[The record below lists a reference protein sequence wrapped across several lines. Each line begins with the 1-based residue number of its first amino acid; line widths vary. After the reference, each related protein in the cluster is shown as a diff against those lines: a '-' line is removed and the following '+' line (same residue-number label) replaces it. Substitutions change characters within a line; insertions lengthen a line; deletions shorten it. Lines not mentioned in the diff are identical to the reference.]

1 MDAMTVLLT
10 GLLTCLALIVAIG
23 PQSVWLLRQGLR
35 RDRVMLAIGCCL
47 VGDLLLIGLGVAGV
61 GVVLDHAPWLL
72 DVIRWL
78 GVAYL
83 LWFAAGSFR
92 SAFRS
97 AFRPRQSLDLT
108 DRAAAEQAG
117 TPTTQPLRTVHV
129 EMDSEQTPDAGSPAD
144 AAAGAPAGS
153 RPATG
158 TLEAVRVTK
167 VSSVTS
173 VAATGLTVSVLNP
186 HAWVDTMVVLG
197 TMANTFGDERW
208 LFGAGAALAS
218 AAWFAVLGLG
228 AAGLSRFLNSSRTWT
243 IIDLAVGVTMVGV
256 AGLLAVGGF

>member
-1 MDAMTVLLT
+1 MEAMTVLLT

-92 SAFRS
+92 SAFR
-97 AFRPRQSLDLT
+97 PRQDLNLT
-108 DRAAAEQAG
+108 GQSAAEQAG
-117 TPTTQPLRTVHV
+117 APTTQPLRTVHV
-129 EMDSEQTPDAGSPAD
+129 EMDSGQTPDAGSR
-144 AAAGAPAGS
+144 AGAPAGS
-153 RPATG
+153 QPATD

-173 VAATGLTVSVLNP
+173 VAATGLSVSVLNP

-208 LFGAGAALAS
+208 LFGAGAVLAS
-218 AAWFAVLGLG
+218 ATWFAVLGLG
-228 AAGLSRFLNSSRTWT
+228 AAGLSRFLTSARTWT
-243 IIDLAVGVTMVGV
+243 IIDLSVGVTMVAV

>member
-1 MDAMTVLLT
+1 MDAMTVMLT

-23 PQSVWLLRQGLR
+23 PQSVWLMRQGLR

-47 VGDLLLIGLGVAGV
+47 VGDLLLIGLGVA
-61 GVVLDHAPWLL
+61 
-72 DVIRWL
+72 
-78 GVAYL
+78 YL
-83 LWFAAGSFR
+83 LWFAVGSFR

>member
-92 SAFRS
+92 SAFR
-97 AFRPRQSLDLT
+97 PRQDLRLT
-108 DRAAAEQAG
+108 EERAAEQAG
-117 TPTTQPLRTVHV
+117 APTTQPLRTVHV
-129 EMDSEQTPDAGSPAD
+129 EMDSGETDSRQAPDADS
-144 AAAGAPAGS
+144 AAGAHTDS
-153 RPATG
+153 RSATG

-208 LFGAGAALAS
+208 LFGAGAVLAS
-218 AAWFAVLGLG
+218 ATWFAVLALG
-228 AAGLSRFLNSSRTWT
+228 AAGLSRFLNSARTWT
-243 IIDLAVGVTMVGV
+243 IIDLAVGVTMVAV